1 MRLDNK
7 TKGLI
12 ILLTPFILGFLLGLA
27 VGGCNKGTCRQGNSQ
42 TESITQ
48 ASADIK
54 SSEENAVPSKPAK
67 PSKPEESSKPTEPS
81 KKEEVTKQQKEIIY
95 PPKRKNYGKL
105 FNDINEEHLAMAK
118 KVGLQNPP
126 QMSAEIP
133 GIKGLV
139 KLESNDLYTIYSLS
153 HSSPYLTKGAA
164 NELDAIARAFK
175 DSLSRKGLLEYR
187 IVVSSILRSK
197 DDVKKLRRSGNP
209 NASENSAHCYG
220 ATFDIAYTM
229 YTRDNDEKCDEFMQP
244 FELTK
249 VLGEV
254 LLDRKKAGKCLV
266 KFERKE
272 HCFHI
277 TSTH

>member
-27 VGGCNKGTCRQGNSQ
+27 VGGCNRGNY
-42 TESITQ
+42 TPPQ
-48 ASADIK
+48 ANIEK
-54 SSEENAVPSKPAK
+54 QSEKIEEVA
-67 PSKPEESSKPTEPS
+67 PEEITPQSQADEQIEAPKR
-81 KKEEVTKQQKEIIY
+81 QQKEIIY

-126 QMSAEIP
+126 QTSAEIP

-197 DDVKKLRRSGNP
+197 DDVKKLRKSGNP

-220 ATFDIAYTM
+220 ATFDIAYTI
-229 YTRDNDEKCDEFMQP
+229 YTRDNDDECEAFMQP

-254 LLDRKKAGKCLV
+254 LLDRKKAGKCIV

>member
-27 VGGCNKGTCRQGNSQ
+27 VGGCNKGTCRQGTLQ

-54 SSEENAVPSKPAK
+54 SSEENAGPSKPAK
-67 PSKPEESSKPTEPS
+67 PSE
-81 KKEEVTKQQKEIIY
+81 KEEITKRQKEIIY
-95 PPKRKNYGKL
+95 PPKKKNYAKL
-105 FNDINEEHLAMAK
+105 FSDLNEEHLAMAK
-118 KVGLQNPP
+118 KVGLREPP
-126 QMSAEIP
+126 QTNAEIP

-139 KLESNDLYTIYSLS
+139 RIESNDLYTIYKLT

-164 NELDAIARAFK
+164 AELDAIARAFK
-175 DSLSRKGLLEYR
+175 DSLERKGLLEYR
-187 IVVSSILRSK
+187 PVVSSVLRSK
-197 DDVKKLRRSGNP
+197 SDVNRLRRSGNP
-209 NASENSAHCYG
+209 NASANSAHCFG
-220 ATFDIAYTM
+220 TTFDIDYTM
-229 YTRDNDEKCDEFMQP
+229 YTRDNDGQCDEFMQP